1 MDDEYIV
8 NLHKEIQVDLF
19 NWKKVAY
26 LGEILAKSKRS
37 MDNGEF
43 DNWIET
49 KLFISPKFADF
60 YEFIYK
66 NREMIDQFTFKNT
79 IPGNLPEL
87 REIMVHANEDYQCGK
102 LDQLQLNR
110 ISSVSGKI
118 VDYINWIIEDRG
130 L

>member
-8 NLHKEIQVDLF
+8 NLHKEIQFDLF

-26 LGEILAKSKRS
+26 LGKILSKCRNN
-37 MDNGEF
+37 MDNGTY

-60 YEFIYK
+60 YEYIYK
-66 NREMIDQFTFKNT
+66 NRGMLDQFRFRNS

-87 REIMVHANEDYQCGK
+87 QDILIHAKEEFQSGK
-102 LDQLQLNR
+102 LDKLQMTK
-110 ISSVSGKI
+110 ISNVSGKI

>member
-8 NLHKEIQVDLF
+8 NLHKEVQFDLF
-19 NWKKVAY
+19 NWNKVAY
-26 LGEILAKSKRS
+26 LGEILSNNRSS
-37 MDNGEF
+37 MDNDKY

-49 KLFISPKFADF
+49 KLFISPKFANF
-60 YEFIYK
+60 YEYVYQ
-66 NREMIDQFTFKNT
+66 NRQMVEQFTFKNT

-87 REIMVHANEDYQCGK
+87 KDILVHANEDFQSGK
-102 LDQLQLNR
+102 LNQLQLNK

-118 VDYINWIIEDRG
+118 IDYINWIIEDRG

>member
-26 LGEILAKSKRS
+26 LGEILYKNRHS
-37 MDNGEF
+37 MDNGDY
-43 DNWIET
+43 DNWVET
-49 KLFISPKFADF
+49 KLFISPKYADF
-60 YEFIYK
+60 YEYVYQ
-66 NREMIDQFTFKNT
+66 NRDMINQFKFKNT

-87 REIMVHANEDYQCGK
+87 QNILIRAKADFESGR
-102 LDQLQLNR
+102 LDQLQLNT

-118 VDYINWIIEDRG
+118 IDYINWIIEDRG

>member
-26 LGEILAKSKRS
+26 LGEILYKGRHS
-37 MDNGEF
+37 MDNGDF

-49 KLFISPKFADF
+49 KLFISPKYADF
-60 YEFIYK
+60 YEYVYQ
-66 NREMIDQFTFKNT
+66 NQQMVDQFTFKNT

-87 REIMVHANEDYQCGK
+87 QDILIHAKEDFESGK

-118 VDYINWIIEDRG
+118 IDYINWIIEDRG